1 MFLHFRDVQRKF
13 RIAVFLTLHG
23 NLAAMSLHHL
33 IDVVQPEAE
42 AADTALAVLLMDGS
56 TAKLIE
62 DDALV
67 FFRDANTIVAHLQ
80 QDVFLAVLR
89 GDADLDIVF
98 RVFDGIVV
106 PRYHR

>member
-1 MFLHFRDVQRKF
+1 M
-13 RIAVFLTLHG
+13 VFFTIDG
-23 NLAAMSLHHL
+23 DLAAMSLHHL
-33 IDVVQPEAE
+33 IDIVQPEAE

-67 FFRDANTIVAHLQ
+67 FFRDADTIVAHLQ
-80 QDVFLAVLR
+80 QDVFLTVLR

-98 RVFDGIVV
+98 RVFDGIVDKV
-106 PRYHR
+106 GDGFREILLVG